1 MTKQEATCTRKL
13 ASVLLCDTQG
23 CKQMLSRDFS
33 AAVNILNIFE
43 FQRENDTTERP
54 DQFKHQGFS

>member
-1 MTKQEATCTRKL
+1 
-13 ASVLLCDTQG
+13 LLCDNSE

-43 FQRENDTTERP
+43 FQRENTTEERP
-54 DQFKHQGFS
+54 DAFKHQGSCGA